1 MLTMGYNSKSMAEKR
16 ENVKR
21 ELRRHASY
29 YHLGIY
35 FKDASDFNHI
45 IAACLVKNSTYVSEG
60 SYQEIMID
68 LLRFDGDDY
77 SYSCIKDI
85 MKELSDIDNFSVITT
100 NNPYD
105 PRRRFVDDNAYNQ
118 IVRYVKD
125 GLNVTYGMYG
135 QYKPAFLAQIENVI
149 FNDPATIV
157 FWSDDTKTVV
167 KAQDGEEFDPEK
179 GLVMAIAKKKF
190 GNNGNYYNHIKK
202 WVEPYYKKNEIEE

>member
-21 ELRRHASY
+21 ELRRLASY

-35 FKDASDFNHI
+35 FKDALDYNHI
-45 IAACLVKNSTYVSEG
+45 IAACLVKNSTCVSNG

-85 MKELSDIDNFSVITT
+85 MEELSDRDNF
-100 NNPYD
+100 
-105 PRRRFVDDNAYNQ
+105 DD
-118 IVRYVKD
+118 
-125 GLNVTYGMYG
+125 LNITYGMYE
-135 QYKPAFLAQIENVI
+135 QYKLVTFLAQIEDVI

-157 FWSDDTKTVV
+157 FWSDGTKTVV

-179 GLVMAIAKKKF
+179 GLAMAITKKKL

-202 WVEPYYKKNEIEE
+202 WLEPYYEKNKIEE

>member
-21 ELRRHASY
+21 ELRRLAFCY
-29 YHLGIY
+29 RLNIY
-35 FKDASDFNHI
+35 FKDASDYNHI
-45 IAACLVKNSTYVSEG
+45 IAACLVKSSTCVSNG

-77 SYSCIKDI
+77 SYGCIKDI
-85 MKELSDIDNFSVITT
+85 IKELSDRDNFSVITT

-105 PRRRFVDDNAYNQ
+105 PRRCFVDDNAYNQ

-179 GLVMAIAKKKF
+179 GLAMAITKKKL

-202 WVEPYYKKNEIEE
+202 WLEPYYEKNKIEE